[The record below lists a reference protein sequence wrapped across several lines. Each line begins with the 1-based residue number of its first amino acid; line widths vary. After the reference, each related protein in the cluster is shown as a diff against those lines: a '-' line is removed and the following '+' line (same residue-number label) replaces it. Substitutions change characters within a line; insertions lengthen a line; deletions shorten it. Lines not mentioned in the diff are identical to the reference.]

1 MSKAYSPTHQSF
13 LQNCE
18 DILAAQSDVTI
29 NEDKLEEFA
38 QTMQASCFVPDWK
51 DYISAAANGGADTE
65 YEFTRAFYEMA
76 MVIANQGGFI
86 YADEKG
92 AAQKWNLDGSGAK
105 AMVAKMAEIRDAAV
119 LPFYDITADEVEDK
133 IAPLLKDVPF
143 AEERLEIFKAFA
155 DPARFQA
162 VAELLEDAYDGKQY
176 VFDMDFAE
184 KLADILPEGF
194 GNDPFFKKSILTAL
208 MASGNGHH
216 HGVSC
221 DVADLTVAADYI
233 LPQVLNADHVGVL
246 EFSPALTEKLE
257 KRELFAE
264 NAAEVTVLRA
274 AAVVACEKLAEKS
287 GLTAQDV
294 DSSLWLAGRGLK
306 NARPHMM
313 CRTLQF

>member
-1 MSKAYSPTHQSF
+1 MGKKYTAARRAF
-13 LQNCE
+13 LKNCE

-29 NEDKLEEFA
+29 NEAKLEDFA
-38 QTMQASCFVPDWK
+38 KSMKASDFVPDWK
-51 DYISAAANGGADTE
+51 DYISPVANAADGTAYD
-65 YEFTRAFYEMA
+65 FPRAFYEMA

-86 YADEKG
+86 YEDADG

-105 AMVAKMAEIRDAAV
+105 AMVAKMAEIRAAGA
-119 LPFYDITADEVEDK
+119 LPFYDITADAVEDK
-133 IAPLLKDVPF
+133 IAPLLQGVPF
-143 AEERLEIFKAFA
+143 AAERLEIFKAFA
-155 DPARFQA
+155 DPARHQA
-162 VAELLEDAYDGKQY
+162 VAELLAEAFDGSKY
-176 VFDMDFAE
+176 VFDMGFAE
-184 KLADILPEGF
+184 KLADIMPEGF

-208 MASGNGHH
+208 MAAGNGHH
-216 HGVSC
+216 HGVCC
-221 DVADLTVAADYI
+221 DVSDLTVAADYI

-264 NAAEVTVLRA
+264 NAADVTVLRA
-274 AAVVACEKLAEKS
+274 AAVVASEKLAQKS

-294 DSSLWLAGRGLK
+294 DANLWLAGRGLK

>member
-1 MSKAYSPTHQSF
+1 MRKNYSLTHQAF

-29 NEDKLEEFA
+29 NEAKLESFA
-38 QTMQASCFVPDWK
+38 QTMKSSDFIPDWK
-51 DYISAAANGGADTE
+51 DYISAAANGDTDAG
-65 YEFTRAFYEMA
+65 YDFARAFYEMA

-86 YADEKG
+86 YEDDSG

-105 AMVAKMAEIRDAAV
+105 AMVAKMAEIRAAGV
-119 LPFYDITADEVEDK
+119 LPFYDIPADEVDEK

-143 AEERLEIFKAFA
+143 AAERLEMFKAFA
-155 DPARFQA
+155 DPARYQA
-162 VAELLEDAYDGKQY
+162 VAELLDEVFDGQKY

-208 MASGNGHH
+208 MSAGNGHH
-216 HGVSC
+216 HGISC
-221 DVADLTVAADYI
+221 DVSDLTVAADYI
-233 LPQVLNADHVGVL
+233 LPQVLNADDVGVL

-264 NAAEVTVLRA
+264 NAADVTVLRA

-287 GLTAQDV
+287 GLTSQDV